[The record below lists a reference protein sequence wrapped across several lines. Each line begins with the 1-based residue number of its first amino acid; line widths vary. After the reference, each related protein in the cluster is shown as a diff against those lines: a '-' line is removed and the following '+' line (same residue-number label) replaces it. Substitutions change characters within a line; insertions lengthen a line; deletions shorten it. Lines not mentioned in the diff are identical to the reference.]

1 MRRFILAALLAAMA
15 VPQVA
20 HAADVPG
27 YGSLHSFAAFR
38 HGQNI
43 GRHTISFQRNGSEVT
58 VSTSVDFAV
67 KVLGLTAY
75 RYTNRTREV
84 WNGDTFMALS
94 AQTDD
99 NGKKFRVD
107 IKRDLSGLR
116 VERFAQSEVVRAST
130 ADEGFPHHATIRET
144 VPGQVLPTTYWN
156 FRQLRQGVLLDT
168 QYGTEAHVHAVT
180 IGRETIKT
188 ATGTLQ
194 ATHYR
199 YSGDIAMDQ
208 WFDSRDR
215 WVKATFVAYDGS
227 TIEYILQE

>member
-1 MRRFILAALLAAMA
+1 M
-15 VPQVA
+15 
-20 HAADVPG
+20 
-27 YGSLHSFAAFR
+27 HSFAAFR
-38 HGQNI
+38 NGQDI

-75 RYTNRTREV
+75 RYTHRAREV

-99 NGKKFRVD
+99 NGKKYKVD
-107 IKRDLSGLR
+107 IKRDPSGLR
-116 VERFAQSEVVRAST
+116 VERFAQPEVVKASA
-130 ADEGFPHHATIRET
+130 ADEGFQHRAMVRET

-156 FRQLRQGVLLDT
+156 FRQLRQAVLLDT
-168 QYGTEAHVHAVT
+168 QYGTKRDVHAAT

-215 WVKATFVAYDGS
+215 WVKASFVAYDGS